1 MTTDSYQWDNPDTII
16 AINRERVER
25 NNAPYNPLVGTAVS
39 DCIPRVPLDIP
50 DAPIPHQLIPREME
64 TELIVQALRKGRT
77 LRATARG
84 LFGTTRS
91 DADLL
96 RVWKS
101 FVRCR
106 QRYDF
111 EFWCVTKWHIYDK
124 ETAEL
129 IPFTLNR
136 PQRTVLVPA
145 MERLRKADQPIDI
158 ILLKA
163 RQWGGSTC
171 IDAYQ
176 AWIQNEWKTNWN
188 SVICADVEDQ
198 AKIVLGMMDTA
209 FEHYDVEL
217 TGEEKPVLRP
227 YMKSN
232 STRKISTNGA
242 TVSVGSAQ
250 KPEKIRS
257 QSLKMAHLTEVGLW
271 KATAQK
277 RPEDLVQAIFGSVN
291 SAPYTMK
298 ALESTAKGVG
308 NYFHH
313 TYLAAKQGRNNFT
326 PIFVAWFEIDLYQ
339 TSVPDYYA
347 FIASMTDSER
357 WLFALGATLEAIA
370 WYRVKDREFAGEHWR
385 MCSEFPSTDVEAFQS
400 TGSNYFPN
408 DYTDEQYAHC
418 LEPAFV
424 GDIVGR
430 ADKGEDALQD
440 LYLVPDPKG
449 KLLVWRDADHQTKM
463 HNRYLVTVD
472 LGKGHSASADN
483 SVICVID
490 RYWQI
495 EADGLP
501 EVAAEWAGHLDID
514 LLAWKA
520 VQIAAYYCN
529 ALLVIESNTIETHT
543 IDYFRTVLVEIKDYY
558 RNLYKRAANNTSDDA
573 SKIERYGWST
583 NSSSKPQICSML
595 KTCLRE
601 GLYYERSRAAVDEMK
616 TFEEKPDGTL
626 GAVDGCHDDRVITRA
641 IAMYFIYKPLMGA
654 VRFAEEHKPT
664 PTPDTKYFNEF
675 TL

>member
-1 MTTDSYQWDNPDTII
+1 MVEYHWDNPQSII
-16 AINRERVER
+16 EINKERLAQ
-25 NNAPYNPLVGTAVS
+25 NAALYNPLVGTIVS
-39 DCIPRVPLDIP
+39 ADIPRTQISIP
-50 DAPIPHQLIPREME
+50 DAPIPNMFIPREME
-64 TELIVQALRKGRT
+64 SELIVQSLRKGKT
-77 LRATARG
+77 LRNTARG
-84 LFGTTRS
+84 LFGGVQ
-91 DADLL
+91 DAMDML
-96 RVWKS
+96 RVWKT
-101 FVRCR
+101 FIRCR

-111 EFWCVTKWHIYDK
+111 EFWCATKWHIYDK

-129 IPFTLNR
+129 VPFILNR

-145 MERLRKADQPIDI
+145 LEKLRKTGKPIDI

-176 AWIQNEWKTNWN
+176 AWIQNEWRTNWN

-209 FEHYDVEL
+209 FEHYDVDL
-217 TGEEKPVLRP
+217 TGEEKPELRP

-242 TVSVGSAQ
+242 TVSIGSAQ

-257 QSLKMAHLTEVGLW
+257 QNIKMAHLTEVGLW

-277 RPEDLVQAIFGSVN
+277 KPEDLIQSIFGSIN
-291 SAPYTMK
+291 PGPYTMK

-313 TYLAAKQGRNNFT
+313 TYQAAKKGKNNFT
-326 PIFVAWFEIDLYQ
+326 PVFVAWFQIDIYQ
-339 TSVPDYYA
+339 TSIPNYGE
-347 FIASMTDSER
+347 FIETMNENER
-357 WLFALGATLEAIA
+357 WLFTLGATLEAIA
-370 WYRVKDREFAGEHWR
+370 WYRIKDREFEGEHWR
-385 MCSEFPSTDVEAFQS
+385 MCSEFPSTDIEAFQS
-400 TGSNYFPN
+400 TGSNFFPN
-408 DYTDEQYAHC
+408 EYVDEQYEHCQEPYFIGDICGREPKGRHALEDLC
-418 LEPAFV
+418 LEA
-424 GDIVGR
+424 DQKGR
-430 ADKGEDALQD
+430 LKIW
-440 LYLVPDPKG
+440 K
-449 KLLVWRDADHQTKM
+449 DADHQTKM

-472 LGKGHSASADN
+472 LGKGHTASADN
-483 SVICVID
+483 SVICVFD

-520 VQIAAYYCN
+520 AQIATYYNN

-543 IDYFRTVLVEIKDYY
+543 IDYFRTVLVEIKDFY
-558 RNLYKRAANNTSDDA
+558 RNLYKRAANNTSDDS

-595 KTCLRE
+595 KMCLRE
-601 GLYYERSRAAVDEMK
+601 GLYYERCKEAVDEMK
-616 TFEEKPDGTL
+616 TFEEKPDGTM
-626 GAVDGCHDDRVITRA
+626 GAVEGCHDDRVITRA
-641 IAMYFIYKPLMGA
+641 IGMYFIYKPLMGA
-654 VRFAEEHKPT
+654 VRFCEEHKPET
-664 PTPDTKYFNEF
+664 TPDARLFNEF